1 MLYSKTL
8 LMLVFGIFWL
18 QLIRVNLM
26 GNPESNFW
34 SWRLPR
40 NLCGTTCPHTSQLQA
55 SRIQEPCVSA
65 ANACECRE
73 EKCGAGWRASI
84 EPLKWHQR
92 SLLREKHVP
101 VVIYNVAMGN
111 HHF

>member
-26 GNPESNFW
+26 EIQRITESNFW

-40 NLCGTTCPHTSQLQA
+40 NLCGTTCPHTSQLPA
-55 SRIQEPCVSA
+55 SRIQAPCVSA

-84 EPLKWHQR
+84 EPLKWHQQ
-92 SLLREKHVP
+92 S
-101 VVIYNVAMGN
+101 A
-111 HHF
+111 

>member
-1 MLYSKTL
+1 MDMLYSKTL

-40 NLCGTTCPHTSQLQA
+40 NLCGTTCPHTSQLPA

-73 EKCGAGWRASI
+73 GMRMPRREMWCRLESI
-84 EPLKWHQR
+84 
-92 SLLREKHVP
+92 
-101 VVIYNVAMGN
+101 N
-111 HHF
+111 